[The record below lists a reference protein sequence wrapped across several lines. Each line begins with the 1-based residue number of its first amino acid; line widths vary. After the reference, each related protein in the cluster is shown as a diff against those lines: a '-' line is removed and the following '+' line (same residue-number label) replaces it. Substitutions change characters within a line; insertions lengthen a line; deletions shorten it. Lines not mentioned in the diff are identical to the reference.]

1 MKYLLFLMVSLL
13 CTFPVFGQQTLTET
27 SVYFETDKH
36 NLTAESETSL
46 SKFITFLEQRND
58 DYEIIIEAHTDGR
71 ASQTYNTELSQRR
84 AKSVESYLS
93 NKNIKASN
101 ISIKV
106 FGEENPSFS
115 NDDVTG
121 MRKNRRVDIKAITV
135 ENKISELETF
145 LMTETQ
151 KRTQTFTIKND
162 EKNLIIGNSGTKVYI
177 DENTFVFE
185 NGEIPT
191 LKDVNLSM
199 KEAYTIEDMMI
210 FRLSTHA
217 NEKLLETGGM
227 VFLEA
232 TSQGRILKIQDGK
245 SIKIGLPTDKLKEE
259 MQLFDGVSNGIKID
273 WKATNQGFAVAP
285 FEFTFPVTPESPV
298 SRISYY
304 VKRNSDFTPMLNEA
318 QHDYYKK
325 DISKLILYIDLVAP
339 QRPEKPY
346 EPQLEQ
352 VLHENNL
359 KSIFIS
365 KKKVEKEI
373 QDTYN
378 RRVKV
383 YNRKLKIYNNELIEY
398 KKDSI
403 HFPEWMAY
411 QKRMLDIATGKLMA
425 EFDADFKVTGNVA
438 NQKLQNYFF
447 ANNQLG
453 WINCD
458 RFYGTPQEQKMTLT
472 INDNDNE
479 EELIYVAFDEM
490 NACINVNRQDETSF
504 TTVLIPK
511 SAKVTIIALKVKN
524 GKNYIAKHKT
534 VANEKA
540 IYDLIYQPVSSSEEL
555 KDLLKL

>member
-13 CTFPVFGQQTLTET
+13 CTFPVLGQQTLTET
-27 SVYFETDKH
+27 SVYFDTDKH
-36 NLTAESETSL
+36 NLTEESEISL
-46 SKFITFLEQRND
+46 SKFIAFLEQRND

-71 ASQTYNTELSQRR
+71 ASQTYNTALSQRR
-84 AKSVESYLS
+84 AKSVESYL
-93 NKNIKASN
+93 NTKNIKASN

-191 LKDVNLSM
+191 LKEVNLSM

-217 NEKLLETGGM
+217 DEGLLETGGM

-245 SIKIGLPTDKLKEE
+245 SIKIGLPTDKLKAE
-259 MQLFDGVSNGIKID
+259 MQLFNGISNENNVD

-285 FEFTFPVTPESPV
+285 FEFTVPVTPEYPI

-304 VKRNSDFTPMLNEA
+304 IKRNPDFTPMLNDA
-318 QHDYYKK
+318 QHEYYKK
-325 DISKLILYIDLVAP
+325 DISKLILYINLVAP
-339 QRPEKPY
+339 QRPQKPY

-352 VLHENNL
+352 VLYENNL

-378 RRVKV
+378 RRMKV
-383 YNRKLKIYNNELIEY
+383 YNRKLEAYNNELLEY
-398 KKDSI
+398 KRDSI
-403 HFPEWMAY
+403 YFPEWMAY
-411 QKRMLDIATGKLMA
+411 QKRMLDIANGELMA

-447 ANNQLG
+447 TNNQLG

-458 RFYGTPQEQKMTLT
+458 RFYNTPKEQKMTLT

-504 TTVLIPK
+504 TTALIPK

-540 IYDLIYQPVSSSEEL
+540 IYDLVYQPVSSSEEL